1 MSDAAAHARA
11 AFLLDVMERGLDAEV
26 ADAPSEARDWVDA
39 YVLLFC
45 GRFAE
50 ALEAVAS
57 VDDGSEP
64 ARAARAQIEAL
75 CTGTVTVSLQA
86 SGDAATLAGAMAT
99 FQLSEAAH
107 IVGAIDECV
116 RMLRSALTGR
126 VPVRARVWLRLA
138 LVRALLFRGELGAAA
153 DELAL
158 AARDARAPQA
168 RRSVRC
174 LRALVEGFAGRSE
187 AVVAEAVALRREIL
201 PARTYAD
208 SGMALTG
215 ALGLANA
222 GMVLAAGELL
232 RDGGG
237 GPGLP
242 LLPPALRG
250 YAYDVLVEA
259 ALAENNADLAAW
271 IMVDFD
277 RIDFSA
283 NPQFRA
289 AREAARARI
298 EIASGRHGS
307 GRARAGRAA
316 REALTA
322 GSGLVGARATAVAA
336 GDGPEGARSFD
347 LLDTWSRELGAWVDR
362 VARTGSDARVRERR
376 PDDRADWERLTRA
389 QQAVARLASQGMRN
403 HEIADALVLSP
414 RTVEGHLSA
423 IFDRLGVSGRLGIL
437 RRTAEPDIDPS
448 ALALLTPRQSE
459 IARALVAGSS
469 NADIAAALG
478 IGLKTVEKH
487 VGGVYR
493 ALGVGGRAA
502 AVVRLVGKPSLSPAP
517 AVREPAAAPVP

>member
-11 AFLLDVMERGLDAEV
+11 AVLLDVMERGLDAEV

-201 PARTYAD
+201 PARSRPGWDYVLVGRPEATIARD
-208 SGMALTG
+208 FAELRGDLEQAL
-215 ALGLANA
+215 ARVHEAR
-222 GMVLAAGELL
+222 AAGAHPGFAD
-232 RDGGG
+232 RGG
-237 GPGLP
+237 
-242 LLPPALRG
+242 
-250 YAYDVLVEA
+250 
-259 ALAENNADLAAW
+259 DL
-271 IMVDFD
+271 
-277 RIDFSA
+277 
-283 NPQFRA
+283 RA
-289 AREAARARI
+289 A
-298 EIASGRHGS
+298 
-307 GRARAGRAA
+307 
-316 REALTA
+316 
-322 GSGLVGARATAVAA
+322 
-336 GDGPEGARSFD
+336 DGN
-347 LLDTWSRELGAWVDR
+347 VDR
-362 VARTGSDARVRERR
+362 MDG
-376 PDDRADWERLTRA
+376 
-389 QQAVARLASQGMRN
+389 
-403 HEIADALVLSP
+403 
-414 RTVEGHLSA
+414 
-423 IFDRLGVSGRLGIL
+423 
-437 RRTAEPDIDPS
+437 
-448 ALALLTPRQSE
+448 
-459 IARALVAGSS
+459 LVAG
-469 NADIAAALG
+469 G
-478 IGLKTVEKH
+478 
-487 VGGVYR
+487 
-493 ALGVGGRAA
+493 
-502 AVVRLVGKPSLSPAP
+502 
-517 AVREPAAAPVP
+517 